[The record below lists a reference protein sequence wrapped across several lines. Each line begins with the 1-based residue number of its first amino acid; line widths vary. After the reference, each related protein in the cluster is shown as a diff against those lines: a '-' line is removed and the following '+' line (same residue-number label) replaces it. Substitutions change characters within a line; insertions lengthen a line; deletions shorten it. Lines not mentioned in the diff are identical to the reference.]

1 MKTVNV
7 LQDKP
12 IQECNLMSVRLYLN
26 SFQTSH
32 VLYSVCLSKIF
43 SYMSALAKHPL
54 TCLLLQHIP
63 FSSDNFQ
70 KKHHKT
76 KLSLQVNQKFQLH
89 KMFSTIQLVDTN
101 SLLGECMNEYMFYI
115 IVRFP
120 VYSSRSLLVNHQ
132 PYTMP
137 LEPQHSSVVSA
148 TGSSPQ
154 AGLDITRMLK
164 MTQNA

>member
-1 MKTVNV
+1 
-7 LQDKP
+7 
-12 IQECNLMSVRLYLN
+12 
-26 SFQTSH
+26 
-32 VLYSVCLSKIF
+32 
-43 SYMSALAKHPL
+43 
-54 TCLLLQHIP
+54 
-63 FSSDNFQ
+63 
-70 KKHHKT
+70 
-76 KLSLQVNQKFQLH
+76 
-89 KMFSTIQLVDTN
+89 MFSTIQLVDTN

-154 AGLDITRMLK
+154 AGRDELSSLNVRAHYLNVCLIDKEQACSFLMEKICS
-164 MTQNA
+164 MTV